1 MNLIQTLFKNMG
13 WLVFS
18 QLIVNIL
25 ALLYTLSIANY
36 INVDNFGIMNGAI
49 SFMTITSIFMD
60 VGMSI
65 YVTRDISRN
74 KNLTNKYL
82 GNMIPLK
89 IVLSLIVLSL
99 TFMTLLLL
107 KYPILNLKVFLI
119 FGLQFAL
126 TSMVS
131 LFNGIFQAYEKS
143 EYQAINNIINS
154 IMLLLLIFATIYLN
168 MGLIGISIAYM
179 LSALI
184 ALIYSILVLNN
195 IIKVKLEFDFKFWY
209 DTVKNSFP
217 FGLTNFFS
225 TIYFLVDT
233 LMLIAINGDF
243 AGGIYSAAYKIIFVF
258 TTIYTTYTIV
268 IFPVMSKFYQNSN
281 NLLKLTYAK
290 SIKHILM
297 ITLPICIYVSFYSK
311 DIISILY
318 TTKEYALSATVLQI
332 LVWNLPFLF
341 LNGLSTQF
349 LNSSSNE
356 TTITKINLIACVFNV
371 IINFIL
377 IEKFTYIGASISVLL
392 TSLLIFIL
400 INHTISKEI
409 LKIDT
414 HSLKSITKILIASAI
429 LITTIYIFNV
439 SLIMAIPLSIL
450 IYSTSIILLKVLN
463 KGDIYILKEI
473 INKNP

>member
-25 ALLYTLSIANY
+25 AFLYTLSIANY
-36 INVDNFGIMNGAI
+36 INVDNFGIMQSAI
-49 SFMTITSIFMD
+49 SFMTIASIFMD

-65 YVTRDISRN
+65 YVTRDISQN

-168 MGLIGISIAYM
+168 MGLIGISIAYL

-290 SIKHILM
+290 SIKYILM
-297 ITLPICIYVSFYSK
+297 ITLPICICVSFYSK

-318 TTKEYALSATVLQI
+318 TKDFALSATVLQI

-341 LNGLSTQF
+341 LNGLSMQF

-356 TTITKINLIACVFNV
+356 MTVTKINLIACVFNV

-377 IEKFTYIGASISVLL
+377 IEEFTYIGASVSVLL

-400 INHTISKEI
+400 INYTISKEI
-409 LKIDT
+409 FKIDIY
-414 HSLKSITKILIASAI
+414 SLKSITKILIASTI
-429 LITTIYIFNV
+429 LITTIHIFNV

-473 INKNP
+473 INKNQ